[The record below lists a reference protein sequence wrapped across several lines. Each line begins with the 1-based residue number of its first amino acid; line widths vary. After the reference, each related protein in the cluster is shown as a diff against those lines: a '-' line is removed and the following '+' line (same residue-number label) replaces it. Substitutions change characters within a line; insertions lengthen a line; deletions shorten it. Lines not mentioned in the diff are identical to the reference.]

1 MVFLFFFQVSN
12 QEAVDIVL
20 PFFTAGRSNKVE
32 LKHACRKLAELSISR
47 GSNDDTSVMVIQLG
61 RFAQ

>member
-20 PFFTAGRSNKVE
+20 PFFTADSNKVE